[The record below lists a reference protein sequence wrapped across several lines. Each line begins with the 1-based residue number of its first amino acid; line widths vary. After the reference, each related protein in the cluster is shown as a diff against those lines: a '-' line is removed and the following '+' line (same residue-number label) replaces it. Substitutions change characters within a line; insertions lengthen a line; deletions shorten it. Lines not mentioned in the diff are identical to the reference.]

1 MAGVGAVVG
10 RDKGLADR
18 AEFVLQNDRALIAEA
33 QDRARGCARG
43 LGAFCSLQHGRHAD
57 AAAEKDRLCAE
68 RRDVKPVAERSEH
81 VEFVTLPAGSQPLG
95 AAALDLEHDVQRAVF
110 SQADRDRA
118 AEQVALPACDVYK
131 LAALRRGRDL
141 RRVQHEPV

>member
-33 QDRARGCARG
+33 QNGARGCTRR
-43 LGAFCSLQHGRHAD
+43 LGALCGLQHGRHAD

-68 RRDVKPVAERSEH
+68 RRHVKPVAERAEH
-81 VEFVTLPAGSQPLG
+81 VERVAFFAGGQPLG

-110 SQADRDRA
+110 SKADRDRA
-118 AEQVALPACDVYK
+118 AEHIALPARDVYK